1 MSLSVGDRVL
11 MLRHADWKADAC
23 ATVTVGPQERNGRL
37 EYIIDFDEPQADFTD
52 EMNGLVD
59 RTYKSTTVLAEYLQV
74 LKPSSVHDTSE
85 TTDASW
91 RDVRRFYD
99 ELVGS
104 GWKLIPLKELAESI
118 HDSDLGA
125 CTFASTSHAAL
136 GISTASRYHERLK
149 RPMVYIEY
157 NSETERFAIHF
168 QEHQGKPD
176 HVDESRSP
184 STDGT
189 LERIRTWLGVVRR

>member
-1 MSLSVGDRVL
+1 MV
-11 MLRHADWKADAC
+11 RHADWKADAC
-23 ATVTVGPQERNGRL
+23 ATVTVGPRERNGWL
-37 EYIIDFDEPQADFTD
+37 EYVIDFDEPQADFTD

-59 RTYKSTTVLAEYLQV
+59 RTYKSTTVLAEYLQA
-74 LKPSSVHDTSE
+74 LEPQSVHDAGE
-85 TTDASW
+85 TTHSSW
-91 RDVRRFYD
+91 RDVRRFYG
-99 ELVGS
+99 ELLDS
-104 GWKLIPLKELAESI
+104 GWKLLPLKELANSI

-125 CTFASTSHAAL
+125 RTFASTSHTAL

-168 QEHQGKPD
+168 QEHQGQPD

-189 LERIRTWLGVVRR
+189 LTRIQAWLGVERR